1 MKVMK
6 KKEIINEL
14 ELMYALRIKAYE
26 KLIDE
31 EKYEEAQQAYN
42 DSMETLKTIFEIKK
56 LRASEIAKLAIDGT
70 VGLGSLGVFTYLGVK
85 SFKFEENGTFSS
97 TGGKTISNES
107 FRRLTPPKM

>member
-26 KLIDE
+26 KLMDE

-42 DSMETLKTIFEIKK
+42 DSMETLKTIFEI
-56 LRASEIAKLAIDGT
+56 I
-70 VGLGSLGVFTYLGVK
+70 
-85 SFKFEENGTFSS
+85 
-97 TGGKTISNES
+97 
-107 FRRLTPPKM
+107 